1 MYYILYNLYSNL
13 GILSSIKIKMPYLS
27 NINNL
32 YFDMDISLYNYNILD
47 IFVYVILLLL
57 LLLLT
62 IIYYS
67 SIYGQEK
74 ILVNFNES
82 PVGIYDSGDDIDCSS
97 SSDEGNY
104 TSGDSDDGE
113 DDDIK
118 LSRRRR
124 RWDKNREYVS
134 KYSGSGKAYN
144 AAKNNNK
151 NYNTYARAVKD
162 EFYAGQQPGIPRNH
176 LLDKKMYKDTVRELN
191 KANIQNPNLNLDL
204 DTLSRVHANRY
215 HKLLY
220 KKYDYANLSVEQMD
234 IIANRHNIKSLTSC
248 KDFLQSID
256 SDKLRVYLNVSE
268 KIHEKYTQ
276 RTYLHTSKWDGWF
289 VRQIAKIV
297 SK

>member
-1 MYYILYNLYSNL
+1 
-13 GILSSIKIKMPYLS
+13 
-27 NINNL
+27 
-32 YFDMDISLYNYNILD
+32 MDISLYNYNVLD
-47 IFVYVILLLL
+47 IFIYVISLLLL
-57 LLLLT
+57 LLLI

-67 SIYGQEK
+67 SIYGKEK

-82 PVGIYDSGDDIDCSS
+82 PVGQYNSGDDIDCSS

-104 TSGDSDDGE
+104 TSGDSADGE

-124 RWDKNREYVS
+124 RWNNNREYVS
-134 KYSGSGKAYN
+134 KYSGSGRAYN
-144 AAKNNNK
+144 PAKNNNK
-151 NYNTYARAVKD
+151 NYNAYARAVKD
-162 EFYAGQQPGIPRNH
+162 EFFGGHQPGIPRNH

-220 KKYDYANLSVEQMD
+220 KKYDYTNLSIEQMD
-234 IIANRHNIKSLTSC
+234 IIAKRHNIKSLNNC
-248 KDFLQSID
+248 KNFLQSID
-256 SDKLRVYLNVSE
+256 SNKLRVYLNISE
-268 KIHEKYTQ
+268 KIHAKYTQ
-276 RTYLHTSKWDGWF
+276 RTFLHTSKWDGWF